1 MQSFKT
7 MGWALLTGN
16 FPNPGEGPPP
26 PSVEFD
32 AVSGPEPGEDN
43 TPEDAWDF

>member
-7 MGWALLTGN
+7 MGWALLTGK
-16 FPNPGEGPPP
+16 FQNPDEGPPP
-26 PSVEFD
+26 PSMEFD